1 MMNLVL
7 LGPPGA
13 GKGTQ
18 AARIVEK
25 YAIPHISTGDIFR
38 KNIKEGTEL
47 GKKAQEYMNRGEL
60 VPDSLVIEIALDRL
74 NEDDC
79 KVGFLLD
86 GFPRTVEQAE
96 ALDKYLAEKDQKVD
110 KVLDMDVKKEILMER
125 LTGRRVCRDC
135 GATYNVV
142 GMPPKKE
149 GVCDVCGGELYQRA
163 DDTAETVENRIEV
176 YNSQTKPLIDYYE
189 AAGNIVHMDGSIGYE
204 ELFAQIVKLLGE

>member
-1 MMNLVL
+1 MNLVL

-47 GKKAQEYMNRGEL
+47 GKKAQEYMNKGEL

-96 ALDKYLAEKDQKVD
+96 ALDAYLADKGQQVD

-125 LTGRRVCRDC
+125 LTGRRVCKDC

-149 GVCDVCGGELYQRA
+149 GVCDVCGGELVVRK
-163 DDTAETVENRIEV
+163 DDIPETVRHRLEVFHQETEALKGFYQKLGKLRLIE
-176 YNSQTKPLIDYYE
+176 
-189 AAGNIVHMDGSIGYE
+189 GNQPIEDVTRDIMT
-204 ELFAQIVKLLGE
+204 ALGV